1 MTSSNVIE
9 YIIFDKELNEVGRHR
24 QNIMCH
30 TNNDGLEKFRPFSD
44 FTILPH
50 GYDENEEHWK
60 GNNENLQDWLS
71 KNKATVTNKKFNT
84 GDIIDVKKK
93 GKCKVVKRYEIGERR
108 KIDKMNWLPV
118 YEVKTESGDIMIID
132 QNEIKPQL

>member
-44 FTILPH
+44 FIILPY
-50 GYDENEEHWK
+50 GYDENEEYWE
-60 GNNENLQDWLS
+60 GNNENLQDCLS
-71 KNKATVTNKKFNT
+71 WINPVKFPCISYQSPCCVSKFET
-84 GDIIDVKKK
+84 
-93 GKCKVVKRYEIGERR
+93 
-108 KIDKMNWLPV
+108 L
-118 YEVKTESGDIMIID
+118 
-132 QNEIKPQL
+132 

>member
-1 MTSSNVIE
+1 MTSSNIIE

-60 GNNENLQDWLS
+60 GNNENSQDCGFISFWSIIIMSPLS
-71 KNKATVTNKKFNT
+71 VFT
-84 GDIIDVKKK
+84 
-93 GKCKVVKRYEIGERR
+93 
-108 KIDKMNWLPV
+108 
-118 YEVKTESGDIMIID
+118 S
-132 QNEIKPQL
+132 

>member
-44 FTILPH
+44 FTILPVA
-50 GYDENEEHWK
+50 NIQRFLWK
-60 GNNENLQDWLS
+60 VSN
-71 KNKATVTNKKFNT
+71 
-84 GDIIDVKKK
+84 
-93 GKCKVVKRYEIGERR
+93 
-108 KIDKMNWLPV
+108 
-118 YEVKTESGDIMIID
+118 
-132 QNEIKPQL
+132 

>member
-44 FTILPH
+44 FTIFTGCKYTTFFVESFKLIFLF
-50 GYDENEEHWK
+50 D
-60 GNNENLQDWLS
+60 
-71 KNKATVTNKKFNT
+71 KN
-84 GDIIDVKKK
+84 
-93 GKCKVVKRYEIGERR
+93 VVY
-108 KIDKMNWLPV
+108 L
-118 YEVKTESGDIMIID
+118 
-132 QNEIKPQL
+132 LL